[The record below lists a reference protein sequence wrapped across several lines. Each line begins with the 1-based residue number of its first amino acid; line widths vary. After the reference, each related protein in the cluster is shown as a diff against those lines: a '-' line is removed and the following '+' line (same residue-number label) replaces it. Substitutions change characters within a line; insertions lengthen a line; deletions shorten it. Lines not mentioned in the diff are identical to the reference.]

1 MVVTQKQL
9 TFACEFNKRLTN
21 QDLFTKTR
29 RFMKKMI
36 LTAVV
41 LLSSVATFAQHAVG
55 TVSLKPQVGVV
66 GATMTEFEKTKM
78 KVGFTAGAELEY
90 QVSDI
95 FSLSGGVMYAQEG
108 VKFDTGGDF
117 KIGKT
122 KIEFKD
128 AKTNLAYI
136 NVPVM
141 ANVYV
146 VPGLAVK
153 LGVQPAFAVDKDG
166 TKAKGFDLAIPVGL
180 SYEYANVFI
189 DGRYNWGVTKVF
201 DNFDAKN
208 SVFQVTLGYKFDL

>member
-1 MVVTQKQL
+1 MVVIQNQL
-9 TFACEFNKRLTN
+9 TFATEFNKRLTN

-41 LLSSVATFAQHAVG
+41 LLSSVATFAQRAVG

-108 VKFDTGGDF
+108 VKFDTGADF
-117 KIGKT
+117 KIGNMKF
-122 KIEFKD
+122 EVKD

-136 NVPVM
+136 NVPIM

-166 TKAKGFDLAIPVGL
+166 TKAKSFDLAIPVGL
-180 SYEYANVFI
+180 SYEFANVVI

-201 DNFDAKN
+201 DNIDAKN

>member
-1 MVVTQKQL
+1 
-9 TFACEFNKRLTN
+9 
-21 QDLFTKTR
+21 
-29 RFMKKMI
+29 MKKMI

-41 LLSSVATFAQHAVG
+41 LLSSVATFAQREVG

-90 QVSDI
+90 QLSDI
-95 FSLSGGVMYAQEG
+95 FSLSGGVMYAQQG

-117 KIGKT
+117 KIGNM
-122 KIEFKD
+122 KIEVKD

-180 SYEYANVFI
+180 SYEFANVVI

>member
-1 MVVTQKQL
+1 
-9 TFACEFNKRLTN
+9 
-21 QDLFTKTR
+21 
-29 RFMKKMI
+29 MKKMI

-41 LLSSVATFAQHAVG
+41 LLSSVATFAQRSVG

-66 GATMTEFEKTKM
+66 GATMTEFKKTKM

-108 VKFDTGGDF
+108 VKFDTGADF
-117 KIGKT
+117 KIGNT
-122 KIEFKD
+122 KIELKD
-128 AKTNLAYI
+128 AKSNLAYI

-153 LGVQPAFAVDKDG
+153 LGVQPAFAIDKDG

-180 SYEYANVFI
+180 SYEFANVVI

-208 SVFQVTLGYKFDL
+208 SVFQVTLGYKFGL

>member
-1 MVVTQKQL
+1 MVFTQKQL

-29 RFMKKMI
+29 KFMKKMI

-41 LLSSVATFAQHAVG
+41 LLSSVATFAQRAVG

-153 LGVQPAFAVDKDG
+153 LGVQPAFAVDKGG
-166 TKAKGFDLAIPVGL
+166 TEAKGFDLAIPVGL
-180 SYEYANVFI
+180 SYEFSNVVI

-201 DNFDAKN
+201 DNLDAKN

>member
-1 MVVTQKQL
+1 MAVTQKQL
-9 TFACEFNKRLTN
+9 TFAREFNKRLAT

-29 RFMKKMI
+29 TFMKKMI

-41 LLSSVATFAQHAVG
+41 LLSSVATFAQRAVG

-90 QVSDI
+90 QLSDI

-153 LGVQPAFAVDKDG
+153 LGVQPAFAVDKGG

-180 SYEYANVFI
+180 SYEFANVVI

-201 DNFDAKN
+201 DNLDAKN

>member
-1 MVVTQKQL
+1 MAVTQKQL